1 MHSTAEPAERSQLS
15 SWTLRQSCKVGS
27 TSPAYRKGGRG
38 SGAGGGGSALP
49 VSHSCSVTRLR
60 LEVSTSAQDSLEIL
74 ASDARSVIQL
84 LLPPLRWMTQKCLS
98 LDLYKAN
105 LRVFLYQNL

>member
-38 SGAGGGGSALP
+38 SGAGGGGVSAP
-49 VSHSCSVTRLR
+49 SVTQL
-60 LEVSTSAQDSLEIL
+60 L
-74 ASDARSVIQL
+74 SDKAAARSEHFCTGQFGN
-84 LLPPLRWMTQKCLS
+84 TS
-98 LDLYKAN
+98 E
-105 LRVFLYQNL
+105 